1 MPEDKS
7 KLLPQKQGFTEI
19 ELRAKHDNMFKI
31 RAGVKQLQRGF
42 YLTDQQMKEL
52 CKVGNLWRGYSDN
65 QEFDKFK
72 IKLQDKLYWG
82 LPECIAKLKRDL
94 NVE

>member
-1 MPEDKS
+1 
-7 KLLPQKQGFTEI
+7 
-19 ELRAKHDNMFKI
+19 
-31 RAGVKQLQRGF
+31 
-42 YLTDQQMKEL
+42 MKEL